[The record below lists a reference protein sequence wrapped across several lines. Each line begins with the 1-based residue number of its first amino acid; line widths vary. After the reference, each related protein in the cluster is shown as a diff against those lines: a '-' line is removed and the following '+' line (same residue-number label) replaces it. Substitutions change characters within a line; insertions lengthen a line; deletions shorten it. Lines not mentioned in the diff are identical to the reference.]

1 MQTRNGKNLEKWG
14 EERKLSKEWEI
25 KRRTNLEVDNQRK
38 RFADPSIKQNGS
50 TIVINPQRERKF
62 PQT

>member
-1 MQTRNGKNLEKWG
+1 MQTRNGKKPTKMGRGKKIVE
-14 EERKLSKEWEI
+14 EWEI